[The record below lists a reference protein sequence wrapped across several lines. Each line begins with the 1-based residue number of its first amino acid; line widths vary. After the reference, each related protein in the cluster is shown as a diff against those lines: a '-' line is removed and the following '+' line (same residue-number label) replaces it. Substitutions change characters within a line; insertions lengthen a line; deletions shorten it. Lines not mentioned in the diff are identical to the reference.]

1 MKREVNVT
9 KLVKTAEGLRYC
21 PVVLSANG
29 RIRPDW
35 VLVNGKEGRHLE
47 GAYYLDPVVLCVEV
61 RFPLHPARRRG
72 GRTDEKPKTLAA
84 CTTSPDDRWSSLRF
98 G

>member
-47 GAYYLDPVVLCVEV
+47 VPTSLIPWFFAWRSASLCI
-61 RFPLHPARRRG
+61 RRAVAVAE
-72 GRTDEKPKTLAA
+72 RTKSQKH
-84 CTTSPDDRWSSLRF
+84 
-98 G
+98 